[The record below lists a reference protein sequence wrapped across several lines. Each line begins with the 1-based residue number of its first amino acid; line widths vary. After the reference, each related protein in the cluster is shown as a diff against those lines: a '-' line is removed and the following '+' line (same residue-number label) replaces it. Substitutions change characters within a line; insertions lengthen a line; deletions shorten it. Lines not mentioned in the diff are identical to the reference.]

1 MITHNQNKSS
11 SPVVNIFAQ
20 TIVIVIDIPTSN
32 GWNLSFAGGAFSCFV
47 GRGVSPGFD
56 NGHNLQAPKEN
67 NNPKTITN
75 IPSSTSPGCIA
86 MTMPCTSTVMP
97 TNPDKIAINFFNHWG
112 LFSIAMQLLMN
123 FDILKNPRIKINNL
137 SYMCKKTRHYPLQL
151 FYDMLNNV

>member
-56 NGHNLQAPKEN
+56 NGHNLHASKEN
-67 NNPKTITN
+67 NKPKTITI
-75 IPSSTSPGCIA
+75 IPSRTSFGCIA
-86 MTMPCTSTVMP
+86 MTMPCTSIVMP
-97 TNPDKIAINFFNHWG
+97 ANPDKLAIDFFNHRG
-112 LFSIAMQLLMN
+112 LLSIAMQHLTNL
-123 FDILKNPRIKINNL
+123 DILKNPRIKMKNL
-137 SYMCKKTRHYPLQL
+137 
-151 FYDMLNNV
+151 